1 MIHPSLALHTL
12 YIASSHYN
20 SNLLST
26 IISPSAIGAG
36 EKPGAQKSIDL
47 HNWTEMLS
55 HFNEQAVALLNKNNI
70 IIGCWVLYSCQMYLW
85 TMLHIYNCIET
96 YINYL
101 WFKTNNS
108 FKKEIIFL
116 EFQLYFALLHNQP
129 ITVVVVV
136 ADWIWY

>member
-47 HNWTEMLS
+47 HNRTEMLS
-55 HFNEQAVALLNKNNI
+55 HFNEQAVALLNQNNYHSWML
-70 IIGCWVLYSCQMYLW
+70 GFVFLSYLW

-136 ADWIWY
+136 VAD